1 VTQSGDSLIAFPK
14 KTAILMIQDIVRG
27 DGYKA
32 EVNSLNS
39 KINKLNTQIQLQ
51 DSITTTLKNKCENY
65 EFTIDKYFI
74 MNETNKGT
82 IKDFYEIR
90 LISNF
95 HSGWKLKLGI
105 SNKIASSIEENTPP
119 CEDVII
125 YKHIVEYIAI

>member
-39 KINKLNTQIQLQ
+39 KIDKLNTQIQVQ

-74 MNETNKGT
+74 INETNKGT
-82 IKDFYEIR
+82 IKDLNKTNIR
-90 LISNF
+90 LRKQRNV
-95 HSGWKLKLGI
+95 LG
-105 SNKIASSIEENTPP
+105 
-119 CEDVII
+119 
-125 YKHIVEYIAI
+125 YIAAALLVGLIAR